1 MLIFTLTVNADE
13 DKTVDKRIL
22 PYESPMQ
29 RKYALLLI

>member
-22 PYESPMQ
+22 PYESP
-29 RKYALLLI
+29 YTPYY